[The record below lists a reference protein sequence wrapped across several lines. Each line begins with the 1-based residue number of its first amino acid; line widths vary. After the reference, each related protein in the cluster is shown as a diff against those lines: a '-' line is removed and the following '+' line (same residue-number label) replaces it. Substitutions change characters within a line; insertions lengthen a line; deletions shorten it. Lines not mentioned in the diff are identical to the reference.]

1 VPDEWTIATL
11 KVYVERILHDHA
23 VLDDT
28 RHQSAQAALSIAVA
42 QAKEAVLKAEAATEK
57 RLEGLNE
64 FRASLTDNQ
73 RTLIPRAEAEIRFAA
88 LADRIDVLTRESE
101 ERRGQRSGLSAGW
114 SVALAVFGLI
124 SLAASILLAFKR

>member
-1 VPDEWTIATL
+1 VTSEWTIATL
-11 KVYVERILHDHA
+11 KEYVERILHDHA
-23 VLDDT
+23 THDEAQH
-28 RHQSAQAALSIAVA
+28 RAEQAALATASA

-101 ERRGQRSGLSAGW
+101 ERREQRSGLSAGW
-114 SVALAVFGLI
+114 SIALAVFGLI